1 MLSISSKSTKHG
13 KITELFL
20 NITSIMLKNILTIAF
35 LLLSPAAAFSQF
47 ATIETYGTKAVGTG
61 TCITSVKDINSVYGN
76 VAGLAFSRNLEAN
89 LAFENRFEVF
99 DLSVISFG
107 LSKNFNKVGVFGI
120 SIKRFGISEYNEF
133 NAAFSYARK
142 LTEELSVG
150 IRFNTYSLVIEG
162 YGNRFGYNAD
172 VGIQYDLNDKLILG
186 FFLANPFPIK
196 FIDNIKLPTFVHFGL
211 KYKVSDNL
219 IVYTEVEKHIDHN
232 YMIKGGLEILLLD
245 KISIYGGYRN
255 DLDRFS
261 DFSIGIG
268 YELTPNIILDIATQ
282 YHLALGISPSM
293 SVSYFME

>member
-1 MLSISSKSTKHG
+1 MIMIKS
-13 KITELFL
+13 L
-20 NITSIMLKNILTIAF
+20 LTIQI
-35 LLLSPAAAFSQF
+35 LLLSAFIVLGQF
-47 ATIETYGTKAVGTG
+47 ATIEAYGTKAVGTG
-61 TCITSVKDINSVYGN
+61 TCITSVKDINSIYGN

-107 LSKNFNKVGVFGI
+107 LSKNFNKAGVFGI

-142 LTEELSVG
+142 LTENISVG
-150 IRFNTYSLVIEG
+150 VRFNTYSLVIEG

-172 VGIQYDLNDKLILG
+172 VGIQYDLSEKLTMG
-186 FFLANPFPIK
+186 FFLTNPFPVK
-196 FIDNIKLPTFVHFGL
+196 FIDNIRLPTFVHFGL
-211 KYKVSDNL
+211 RYEVSDNL
-219 IVYTEVEKHIDHN
+219 IIYTEVEKHIDHN
-232 YMIKGGLEILLLD
+232 YMIKGGLEILILD

-261 DFSIGIG
+261 DFSLGIG
-268 YELTPNIILDIATQ
+268 YELTPNIILDIASQ